1 MSAVSRFCLN
11 TGKEIKNKL
20 NIPVVF
26 TNENYSSTEA
36 EDFIE
41 NHLNLNLRKNDDLID
56 QLSAD
61 IILKTHFNEID
72 SLNST
77 KKI

>member
-1 MSAVSRFCLN
+1 VSRFCLN

>member
-36 EDFIE
+36 EGFIE

-61 IILKTHFNEID
+61 IILQTHFNEID

-77 KKI
+77 EKI

>member
-61 IILKTHFNEID
+61 IILQTHFNEID
-72 SLNST
+72 SLKSAE
-77 KKI
+77 KI